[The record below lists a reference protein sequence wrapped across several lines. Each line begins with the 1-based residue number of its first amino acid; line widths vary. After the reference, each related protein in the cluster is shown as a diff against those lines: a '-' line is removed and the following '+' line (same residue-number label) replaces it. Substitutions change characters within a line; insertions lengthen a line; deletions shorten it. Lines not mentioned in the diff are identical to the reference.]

1 MAKDQSDPQERELW
15 ERQPDE
21 TANAFGYFT
30 VYRDMR
36 YPKAT
41 KQIKN
46 QDGKVTAT
54 VEEPVTDGS
63 VPYVK
68 RSLRKVAAILGM
80 NFRTI
85 ARHSEKYDWQKRVEA
100 YDAHVDR
107 TIREANEAAIVK
119 MKSEHALLAQQM
131 IRKATKRLLTI
142 PEDQISAAELVR
154 MVDVAVKVERL
165 SRGESTENQAV
176 THNGEVE
183 VKRETGLDL
192 SGLSNEELEQ
202 FEQLI
207 AKING
212 GGPSDD

>member
-1 MAKDQSDPQERELW
+1 MAKDQQERELW
-15 ERQPDE
+15 EQQPNE

-36 YPKAT
+36 YPKAA
-41 KQIKN
+41 
-46 QDGKVTAT
+46 DGTA
-54 VEEPVTDGS
+54 VTDGS
-63 VPYVK
+63 VPFVK
-68 RSLRKVAAILGM
+68 RSLRKVAAILGV
-80 NFRTI
+80 NFRNL
-85 ARHSEKYDWQKRVEA
+85 ARINEKYNWQKRVEA

-107 TIREANEAAIVK
+107 VIREANEAAIVK

-212 GGPSDD
+212 GGASDD

>member
-1 MAKDQSDPQERELW
+1 MAKDQKDVELW
-15 ERQPDE
+15 EQQPGE
-21 TANAFGYFT
+21 TAGSFGYFAI
-30 VYRDMR
+30 YRDMR
-36 YPKAT
+36 YPKAP
-41 KQIKN
+41 
-46 QDGKVTAT
+46 DGTDI
-54 VEEPVTDGS
+54 TDGS
-63 VPYVK
+63 VPFQK
-68 RSLRKVAAILGM
+68 RSLRKLAAAVGV
-80 NFRTI
+80 NFRNITRI
-85 ARHSEKYDWQKRVEA
+85 NEKNNWQKRVEA

-107 TIREANEAAIVK
+107 TVREANEAAIVK
-119 MKSEHALLAQQM
+119 MRTEHALLAQQM

>member
-1 MAKDQSDPQERELW
+1 MAKDQKDVELW
-15 ERQPDE
+15 ERQPGE
-21 TANAFGYFT
+21 TAGSFGYFAI
-30 VYRDMR
+30 YRDMR
-36 YPKAT
+36 YPKAP
-41 KQIKN
+41 
-46 QDGKVTAT
+46 DGTDI
-54 VEEPVTDGS
+54 TDGS
-63 VPYVK
+63 VPFQK
-68 RSLRKVAAILGM
+68 RSLRKLAAAVGV
-80 NFRTI
+80 NFRNITRI
-85 ARHSEKYDWQKRVEA
+85 NEKNNWQKRVEA

-107 TIREANEAAIVK
+107 TVREANEAAIVK
-119 MKSEHALLAQQM
+119 MRTEHALLAQQM